1 MNSIIL
7 RMQTILESH
16 LLYCNHTYNLRLLTN
31 VVYHINNCLF
41 IDYKEQV
48 KELKSFTF

>member
-1 MNSIIL
+1 MNSSIFYICKL
-7 RMQTILESH
+7 FW
-16 LLYCNHTYNLRLLTN
+16 NHAYSANLRLLTK

-48 KELKSFTF
+48 KELKSLTF